1 VSDSFPIA
9 WENPRDAEL
18 AWEWEEMHCPRVF
31 TPLAGDYMASHIED
45 GLNYRYEKFG
55 MPIRYRCR
63 LINNYVYIGE
73 ELDPTADREALRE
86 KGLEGRLALT
96 KDVRQYWEQRVFPT
110 MMDSYKWME
119 RVPLETAPLA
129 EVAGAWDE
137 FWQKVRLLY
146 RLHFMTNA
154 GSYQS
159 LDSLID
165 LCTSLLDGISEA
177 DALRLVQGLPND
189 LQRVQRDLF
198 ELARQAGDDAKVAE
212 IITGRAHSAL
222 TELKSFER
230 GREFLH
236 ALDEF
241 LSRHGHLG
249 QSYDDLAL
257 PSWKDEPVLVIL
269 EIQKRLWESGHD
281 PESARQR
288 LAEDAEQLAEDIRA
302 QLRGRPDDLA
312 RFEEALAHARAVGP
326 LTESHNYWLDRM
338 AHAHSHR
345 FAVRVGQRLVE
356 AGGIE
361 APADI
366 FYLYAREVGA
376 LLRKPK
382 SMRPLVAARKSDL
395 KHWSTIRPP
404 KYVGKPSD
412 LGTPSGR
419 FGSPPP
425 EQTDAALL
433 KGIGACPGKVAG
445 PARVVVTPEQFEGVK
460 LGDILVCP
468 SSNPSWVPL
477 FGIIRGLVTNTGG
490 VLSHAAVVAREF
502 GVPAVVGTGEAT
514 RRIRDGQWI
523 EVDGT
528 AGEVRIL

>member
-1 VSDSFPIA
+1 MTDAFPIA
-9 WENPRDAEL
+9 WDDPRDAAL

-31 TPLAGDYMASHIED
+31 TPLAGDYMASIIED
-45 GLNYRYEKFG
+45 GMNYRYEKFG
-55 MPIRYRCR
+55 MPVRYRCR

-73 ELDPTADREALRE
+73 ELDPTVDRATLQEQAR
-86 KGLEGRLALT
+86 EGRLALT
-96 KDVRQYWEQRVFPT
+96 KTVRRYWEQRVFPT
-110 MMDSYKWME
+110 LMDSYKWME
-119 RVPLETAPLA
+119 RAPVETAPLSKVA
-129 EVAGAWDE
+129 EAWAE
-137 FWQKVRLLY
+137 LWRLIRLLY
-146 RLHFMTNA
+146 SLHFMTNA
-154 GSYQS
+154 GSYQA

-165 LCTSLLDGISEA
+165 LCTSLLDGVSDA

-189 LQRVQRDLF
+189 LQRVQWDLF
-198 ELARQAGDDAKVAE
+198 GLTRQAREDSKVAA
-212 IITGRAHSAL
+212 IITERTHSAL

-230 GREFLH
+230 GREFLI

-249 QSYDDLAL
+249 QSFDDLAL
-257 PSWKDEPVLVIL
+257 PSWKDEPALVIL
-269 EIQKRLWESGHD
+269 EIGKRLREPEQD

-288 LAEDAEQLAEDIRA
+288 LAEDAEQLADDIRVR
-302 QLRGRPDDLA
+302 LRGRPDDLA
-312 RFEEALAHARAVGP
+312 RFEEALAHARTVGP

-338 AHAHSHR
+338 VHAHSHR
-345 FAVRVGQRLVE
+345 FAVRVGQRLVH
-356 AGGIE
+356 AGVIE

-366 FYLYAREVGA
+366 FYLYEREVGE

-382 SMRPLVAARKSDL
+382 SMRPLVAARKADL
-395 KHWSTIRPP
+395 KHWSAIQPP
-404 KYVGKPSD
+404 KYLGTPSD

-419 FGSPPP
+419 FDSPPP

-433 KGIGACPGKVAG
+433 KGTGACPGKVAG

-468 SSNPSWVPL
+468 SSNPSWVLL